1 MLTVVMYT
9 GIHIPVGLDPP
20 RAADGLL
27 LLPPPVSRGEEERRD
42 VIVPVQK
49 VN

>member
-1 MLTVVMYT
+1 MYT
-9 GIHIPVGLDPP
+9 GIHLPAGPDPP
-20 RAADGLL
+20 HAVGELP
-27 LLPPPVSRGEEERRD
+27 LLPPPVSRGEEERRY